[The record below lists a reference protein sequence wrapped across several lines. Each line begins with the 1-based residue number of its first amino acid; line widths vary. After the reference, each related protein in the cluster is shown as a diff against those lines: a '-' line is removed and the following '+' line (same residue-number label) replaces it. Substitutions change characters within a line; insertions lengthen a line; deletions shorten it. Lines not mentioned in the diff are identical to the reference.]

1 MANTKVPIPT
11 TAVNAEKKIAVLWEF
26 RIAFPVRYLFWSPSM
41 MKILKSSPIPKM
53 KVERI
58 ILIMLN
64 SRPRIPIRPKIM
76 VQLISIGRK
85 LIRVNSIRPYEI
97 NRARN
102 IRNEEI

>member
-1 MANTKVPIPT
+1 MGIQDRFSCPVF
-11 TAVNAEKKIAVLWEF
+11 VLES
-26 RIAFPVRYLFWSPSM
+26 IHDEDTEVVSDT
-41 MKILKSSPIPKM
+41 
-53 KVERI
+53 E
-58 ILIMLN
+58 N
-64 SRPRIPIRPKIM
+64 ESREDNIPIRPKIM

>member
-1 MANTKVPIPT
+1 MGIQDRFSCPVF
-11 TAVNAEKKIAVLWEF
+11 VLESIHDEDTEVVSDTENESREDNIDNVEF
-26 RIAFPVRYLFWSPSM
+26 DTQNPHQAQ
-41 MKILKSSPIPKM
+41 
-53 KVERI
+53 
-58 ILIMLN
+58 
-64 SRPRIPIRPKIM
+64 IM

>member
-1 MANTKVPIPT
+1 MGIQDSLFLSGIYFGVHHDEDTEVVSDTENESREDNIDNV
-11 TAVNAEKKIAVLWEF
+11 EF
-26 RIAFPVRYLFWSPSM
+26 DTQNPHQ
-41 MKILKSSPIPKM
+41 
-53 KVERI
+53 
-58 ILIMLN
+58 
-64 SRPRIPIRPKIM
+64 PKIM